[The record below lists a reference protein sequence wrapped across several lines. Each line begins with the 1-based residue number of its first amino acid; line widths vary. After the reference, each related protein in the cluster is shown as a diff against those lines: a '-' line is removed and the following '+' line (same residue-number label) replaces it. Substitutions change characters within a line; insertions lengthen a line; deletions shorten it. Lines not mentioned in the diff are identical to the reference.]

1 MFAHNVKFSGSQ
13 GCEIPHNCY
22 CVSQDALFISITSVV
37 HKCFLYIFLLL
48 LLLVIPNIQLFE
60 FLQKNKPVM
69 KIKEP
74 YTILFYCKQTS
85 LKSNTLQHW
94 SME

>member
-22 CVSQDALFISITSVV
+22 CVSQDALFDKVLCINVSFI
-37 HKCFLYIFLLL
+37 FFLLL